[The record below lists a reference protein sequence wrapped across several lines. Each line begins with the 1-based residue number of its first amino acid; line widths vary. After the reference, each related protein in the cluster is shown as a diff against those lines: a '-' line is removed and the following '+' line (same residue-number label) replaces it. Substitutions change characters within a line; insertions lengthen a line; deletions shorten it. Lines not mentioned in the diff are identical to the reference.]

1 MPANSRPA
9 VENHK
14 GHLSLS
20 VQSSSCTTLR
30 LYQIKTSVLGPTLWR
45 APHWLHLFPPEG
57 AHGPK
62 KCVLSLDYIF
72 GTQVPEN
79 LCANSSEAASSALH
93 AYSHAE
99 GLEVEACSLLKR
111 EVSVKRGVKNTPAF
125 NRDFLLNNKLKE
137 NGKGRKI
144 PLWAQLF
151 LGWEWLHLAAAQV
164 GPVPLHPVLGS
175 RFSCGGAVPP
185 LHTGQGG
192 EGQSPSQDGA

>member
-1 MPANSRPA
+1 MSLNS
-9 VENHK
+9 
-14 GHLSLS
+14 
-20 VQSSSCTTLR
+20 C
-30 LYQIKTSVLGPTLWR
+30 QIQLP
-45 APHWLHLFPPEG
+45 
-57 AHGPK
+57 
-62 KCVLSLDYIF
+62 
-72 GTQVPEN
+72 
-79 LCANSSEAASSALH
+79 
-93 AYSHAE
+93 AE

-164 GPVPLHPVLGS
+164 GPVPLHPLLGS
-175 RFSCGGAVPP
+175 RFSCGGAEPP

-192 EGQSPSQDGA
+192 EGQSPIQDGAWVRSSGSCTWTEEFPPVQSHYSHQAWPGGQGCSFHLHKFEWRISGKIRNE